1 MYTHT
6 PRGVRM
12 PVRTG
17 AATMAALSVLA
28 TGAAVVATQSTA
40 FAAPGADTTVPIAQ
54 FSLPAPAF
62 AGPVRHTKRGVRA
75 TASTLA
81 ADTTSVKQGQQVVLA
96 GSLTFGTAAKP
107 VVNHPVRLEASTGG
121 DWMTVASQLVNPD
134 GSVSFVVAPAK
145 TTKYRLSYAGVGTLK
160 ASSSAE
166 QDITVKLPPPPPP
179 VVRTVS
185 SSSYSASSYS
195 YGANTGSIGSA
206 GVPASG
212 SWAAVVAP
220 AAAEAGKP
228 YVFAAAG
235 PNAFDCSGLTMWVFA
250 QFGVNLPHD
259 ANAQQRYGTPVSSDQ
274 AAPGDLMVF
283 LDGGYGYHAGIYAGG
298 GMMWDAPN
306 SGSTVGLHQI
316 WSTNVVFRRLV

>member
-6 PRGVRM
+6 PRGVRLHG
-12 PVRTG
+12 RTG

-28 TGAAVVATQSTA
+28 TGAVVAATQSTA
-40 FAAPGADTTVPIAQ
+40 FAAPGAETIVPIAQ
-54 FSLPAPAF
+54 LSLPAPAF

-81 ADTTSVKQGQQVVLA
+81 ADTTSVKQGQQVILA
-96 GSLTFGTAAKP
+96 GSLTFGAVARP

-145 TTKYRLSYAGVGTLK
+145 TTKYRLTYAGVGTLK

-166 QDITVKLPPPPPP
+166 QDITVKLPPPPPAP

-185 SSSYSASSYS
+185 TSSSASSYS
-195 YGANTGSIGSA
+195 YSANTGSIGSA

-212 SWAAVVAP
+212 AGAAVVA
-220 AAAEAGKP
+220 AAAEQAGKP
-228 YVFAAAG
+228 YVFAASG
-235 PNAFDCSGLTMWVFA
+235 PSAFDCSGLTMFVFA

-259 ANAQQRYGTPVSSDQ
+259 ANAQQRYGTPISADQ

-283 LDGGYGYHAGIYAGG
+283 LDGGYGYHVGIYAGG

>member
-1 MYTHT
+1 VYTHT
-6 PRGVRM
+6 PRGVRLHG
-12 PVRTG
+12 RTG

-28 TGAAVVATQSTA
+28 TGAVVVATQSTA
-40 FAAPGADTTVPIAQ
+40 FAASDAETIVPIAQ
-54 FSLPAPAF
+54 ISLPVPAF
-62 AGPVRHTKRGVRA
+62 AGPARHTKRGVRA

-96 GSLTFGTAAKP
+96 GSLTFGAAARP

-134 GSVSFVVAPAK
+134 GSVSFVVSPAK
-145 TTKYRLSYAGVGTLK
+145 TTKYRLTYAGAGTLK

-179 VVRTVS
+179 PVVRTVS
-185 SSSYSASSYS
+185 TSSSYSYTP
-195 YGANTGSIGSA
+195 NTGSIGSA
-206 GVPASG
+206 GVPGSG
-212 SWAAVVAP
+212 SGAAVVA
-220 AAAEAGKP
+220 AAAAQAGKP

-235 PNAFDCSGLTMWVFA
+235 PNAFDCSGLTMFVFA

-259 ANAQQRYGTPVSSDQ
+259 ANAQQRYGTPIPADQ

-283 LDGGYGYHAGIYAGG
+283 LDGGYGYHAAIYAGG
-298 GMMWDAPN
+298 GTMWDAPN

>member
-1 MYTHT
+1 VYTHT
-6 PRGVRM
+6 PRGVRLHG
-12 PVRTG
+12 RTG

-28 TGAAVVATQSTA
+28 TGAVVVATQSTA
-40 FAAPGADTTVPIAQ
+40 FAAPGAETIVPIAQ
-54 FSLPAPAF
+54 ISLPAPAV

-96 GSLTFGTAAKP
+96 GSLTFGAAARP

-121 DWMTVASQLVNPD
+121 DWKTVASQLVNPD

-145 TTKYRLSYAGVGTLK
+145 TTKYRLTYAGAGPLK

-166 QDITVKLPPPPPP
+166 QDITVKLPPPPAP

-185 SSSYSASSYS
+185 TVSTSSSYSYTP
-195 YGANTGSIGSA
+195 NTGSIGSA

-212 SWAAVVAP
+212 SGAAVVA
-220 AAAEAGKP
+220 AAAAQAGKP

-235 PNAFDCSGLTMWVFA
+235 PNAFDCSGLTMFVFA

-259 ANAQQRYGTPVSSDQ
+259 ANAQQRYGTPISADQ

>member
-1 MYTHT
+1 VSTIT
-6 PRGVRM
+6 PRGVRLHG
-12 PVRTG
+12 RTG

-28 TGAAVVATQSTA
+28 TGAVVVATQSSA
-40 FAAPGADTTVPIAQ
+40 SAAPVADTIEPIAHLW
-54 FSLPAPAF
+54 LPAPAL
-62 AGPVRHTKRGVRA
+62 AGPAWHTKRGIRP

-81 ADTTSVKQGQQVVLA
+81 ADSTSVKLGQQVVLS
-96 GSLTFGTAAKP
+96 GSLTGANAKP

-134 GSVSFVVAPAK
+134 GTVSFVVEPAK
-145 TTKYRLSYAGVGTLK
+145 TTKYRLTYAGVGTLK
-160 ASSSAE
+160 AAISAE
-166 QDITVKLPPPPPP
+166 QDITVKQPPPPPPPP

-185 SSSYSASSYS
+185 TSSSSSSYSYT
-195 YGANTGSIGSA
+195 ANTGSIGSA

-212 SWAAVVAP
+212 SGAAVVAA

-235 PNAFDCSGLTMWVFA
+235 PNAFDCSGLTMYVFA
-250 QFGVNLPHD
+250 QFGVSLPHD
-259 ANAQQRYGTPVSSDQ
+259 ANAQQRYGTPISADQ

-298 GMMWDAPN
+298 GLMWDAPN